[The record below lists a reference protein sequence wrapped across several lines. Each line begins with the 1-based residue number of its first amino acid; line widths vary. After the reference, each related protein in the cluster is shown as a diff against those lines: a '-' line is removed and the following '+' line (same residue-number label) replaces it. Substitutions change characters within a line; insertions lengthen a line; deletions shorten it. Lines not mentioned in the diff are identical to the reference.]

1 MFEEKLYSI
10 QEVAKFTRL
19 TDRTIR
25 NYLAKGNLKGI
36 KIGGQWR
43 FSEMDL
49 CNLLAND
56 QFENDMKRQVENKLV
71 DFFVSNE
78 VEDSNVCLVFK
89 ITILNQ
95 QRRDCFFK
103 KLTYISK
110 KYGKKDGLSFVDEQ
124 GLIKI
129 FVISSCE
136 CIFDIMEL
144 LKREK
149 A

>member
-10 QEVAKFTRL
+10 KDVAKITRL

-25 NYLAKGNLKGI
+25 NYLVKGNLKGI

-43 FSEMDL
+43 FSETDL

-56 QFENDMKRQVENKLV
+56 QFESDMKNQVEKQLV
-71 DFFVSNE
+71 NFFASDE
-78 VEDSNVCLVFK
+78 VEDNNVCLVFK
-89 ITILNQ
+89 INIFNQ
-95 QRRDCFFK
+95 ERRVQFLK
-103 KLTYISK
+103 QLTEISK
-110 KYGKKDGLSFVDEQ
+110 KYCKKDGLYFVDEQ

-136 CIFDIMEL
+136 CILDITEL